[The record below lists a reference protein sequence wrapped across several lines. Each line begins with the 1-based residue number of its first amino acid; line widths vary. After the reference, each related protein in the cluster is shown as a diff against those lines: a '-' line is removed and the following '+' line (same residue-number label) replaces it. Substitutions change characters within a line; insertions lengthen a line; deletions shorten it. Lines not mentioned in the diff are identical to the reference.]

1 MKEIAI
7 GNRTLTIKDYYCSE
21 NDEYI
26 VRDDGKLWLY
36 IHITDR
42 CNAGCPFCVNSAVNK
57 YNSYFDVTH
66 LESVLKTIAPFVY
79 GVSITGGEPML
90 FPNRVD
96 EVAEIVNK
104 IFDSSVEL
112 DLVTNGTR
120 IDSLLSLKMLERFQS
135 IHISRHSMS
144 DSINT
149 NIMNF
154 QSPTLLEIEKV
165 VSNLDDK
172 AKIVLNCVM
181 QKGGVENA
189 VDMAAYLEAMSEIGI
204 RNVSFVGLFL
214 ANSYCKEHYISLAD
228 IDLSS
233 DDRFCIWNRFKDHN
247 ICSCS
252 SGSFISSSGS
262 IRYYYRC
269 PGNVQPLYSR
279 QLVYTADNK
288 ILDGFNG
295 NEITL

>member
-1 MKEIAI
+1 MKKIAI

-26 VRDDGKLWLY
+26 VRNDGKLWLY
-36 IHITDR
+36 INITNR
-42 CNAGCPFCVNSAVNK
+42 CNADCPFCVNSTVNK
-57 YNSYFDVTH
+57 YDTEFDLTR
-66 LESVLKTIAPFVY
+66 LELVLKTIAPFVY
-79 GVSITGGEPML
+79 GISITGGEPML
-90 FPNRVD
+90 FPSRID

-112 DLVTNGTR
+112 DLVTNGTG

-135 IHISRHSMS
+135 IHISRHSVS
-144 DSINT
+144 DSINA

-154 QSPTLLEIEKV
+154 QAPTLQEIEKV
-165 VSNLDDK
+165 VSSLEDK

-181 QKGGVENA
+181 QKGGVENEA
-189 VDMAAYLEAMSEIGI
+189 DMATYLETMSEIGI

-214 ANSYCKEHYISLAD
+214 ANSYCKEHYIPLAD

-233 DDRFCIWNRFKDHN
+233 DNRFCIWNKFKDHN

-269 PGNVQPLYSR
+269 PGNVRSSYSR

-288 ILDGFNG
+288 LLDGFNG